1 MQQVIQHAGTQ
12 TRLPL
17 TFFAEQNRQLS
28 DSATD
33 EQRRLDC
40 VCSTLVGLSP

>member
-1 MQQVIQHAGTQ
+1 MQQFMQLAGTQ

-28 DSATD
+28 DSATH

-40 VCSTLVGLSP
+40 VCSKLVDLSR